1 MSYLDIKCHNGIFM
15 KIMYFNTVMFCIQ
28 LFMTKSLMYLLH
40 YLNYTTSALVAN
52 LKFCFLHAL
61 MRKAFLIQKLLSG
74 HSYPKLS

>member
-15 KIMYFNTVMFCIQ
+15 KIMYFNTIMFCIQ

-52 LKFCFLHAL
+52 LKFWFFA
-61 MRKAFLIQKLLSG
+61 RPDEKSISNPEI
-74 HSYPKLS
+74 Y